1 METVT
6 YLYKKARSLLEE
18 RIFRDIII
26 IDFEDEKKGKHLSF
40 KWIREKIKHVFKS

>member
-1 METVT
+1 MEMVT

-26 IDFEDEKKGKHLSF
+26 IDFEDEKRKTPL
-40 KWIREKIKHVFKS
+40 IQMDT